1 MIKLHSEIKALVGLV
16 LLALLVFVIIN
27 ESFIYKN
34 VSFWWQSNVTNSW
47 EISQGDL
54 VEADRIQIASLNI
67 EAPVI
72 YVDEIGGGYFQEA
85 LQTGV
90 VHYPGTARPGEYGN
104 AFYFG
109 HSSDF
114 GYKVGKY
121 KTVFALLPH
130 IELGETIEITNT
142 RGRVFTYEVVNTLVV
157 SPTQTE
163 VLSQGD
169 RSKKLL
175 TLQTSY
181 PVGTAFKRFIV
192 QAKLI
197 N

>member
-1 MIKLHSEIKALVGLV
+1 VAE
-16 LLALLVFVIIN
+16 
-27 ESFIYKN
+27 
-34 VSFWWQSNVTNSW
+34 
-47 EISQGDL
+47 GDL
-54 VEADRIQIASLNI
+54 VDANKVRIASLNI
-67 EAPVI
+67 EAPLI
-72 YVDEIGGGYFQEA
+72 YVDNIGAGYFQEA

-90 VHYPGTARPGEYGN
+90 VHYPGTAQPGQSGN

-114 GYKVGKY
+114 GYRAGEY
-121 KTVFALLPH
+121 KTVFALLPQ
-130 IELGETIEITNT
+130 IELGEMIEITDA
-142 RGRVFTYEVVNTLVV
+142 RGRVYAYEVFNTLVV
-157 SPTQTE
+157 SPTATE

-169 RSKKLL
+169 RSERLL
-175 TLQTSY
+175 SLQTSY